1 MRVSAI
7 IAVALGWITSASAF
21 GVPDVLQKIEQKLPT
36 REAPPPK
43 YFREASQYPHYDL
56 RYFGEALEPQLQ
68 NAGIK
73 VLMQTY
79 LATFRDL
86 GVQTW
91 LMHGSL
97 LGWVVG
103 KEVTEADMY
112 FLAAYHNMTIYYYQY
127 DGCPEGC
134 FFQLEINPYHKYRER
149 DDYMNFIDARWIDMQ
164 NGLFI
169 DITAARYDP
178 RHEMGVGVM
187 YDKHDHEFKDKY
199 IFPLLDTTFEG
210 VQAKIPYRYKE
221 ILASEYGKGA
231 LSKTDY
237 HEYYLPM
244 QRLCVSMGTDKEL
257 VTDSMQKRC
266 RPLAA

>member
-1 MRVSAI
+1 MRLSAS

-21 GVPDVLQKIEQKLPT
+21 GVPDVLQKLEQKLPT
-36 REAPPPK
+36 RDAPPPK
-43 YFREASQYPHYDL
+43 YFT
-56 RYFGEALEPQLQ
+56 LEPHLQ

-97 LGWVVG
+97 LGWWWG
-103 KEVTEADMY
+103 KKVMPWDLDADVSVTEADMY

-178 RHEMGVGVM
+178 GHEMGDGVM

-221 ILASEYGKGA
+221 ILASEYEKMQWI
-231 LSKTDY
+231 
-237 HEYYLPM
+237 PM
-244 QRLCVSMGTDKEL
+244 N
-257 VTDSMQKRC
+257 
-266 RPLAA
+266 

>member
-1 MRVSAI
+1 MRVSAF
-7 IAVALGWITSASAF
+7 IAVSLGWITSASAF
-21 GVPDVLQKIEQKLPT
+21 GVPDVLQKLEQKLPT
-36 REAPPPK
+36 RDAPPPK

-68 NAGIK
+68 NAGIR

-97 LGWVVG
+97 LGWWWG
-103 KEVTEADMY
+103 KKVMPWDLDADVSVTEADMY
-112 FLAAYHNMTIYYYQY
+112 FLAAYYNMTIYYYQY
-127 DGCPEGC
+127 EGCPEGC

-178 RHEMGVGVM
+178 GHEMGDGVM

-210 VQAKIPYRYKE
+210 VQAKVPYRYKE

-237 HEYYLPM
+237 HDHRFDVEKMQWIPM
-244 QRLCVSMGTDKEL
+244 N
-257 VTDSMQKRC
+257 
-266 RPLAA
+266 